1 MKFFK
6 PLFFI
11 LLCLIIVAC
20 NNKNEPNTL
29 FTIDT
34 SKFKET
40 YFLKDVLHIDI
51 QNPNKENIDSIV
63 CFINDKRIF
72 RQKGKNP
79 FGPSLENQKLGKQD
93 IIAKVYFEGK
103 MATATT
109 TIEIVSAINPKLL
122 NYKVIATY
130 PHDTTAFTEGLEFY
144 KDTLYESTGQKGN
157 SYFKKYDFKTGL
169 IFNKINLEPNYF
181 GEGITI
187 INGKLLQ
194 LTWQEKTGFIYD
206 VKTLRLEKKFTYDK
220 TVEGWGM
227 TNDGKYIYH
236 SDGTEKIWK
245 MNPENQKCI
254 DFINVYSGNN
264 KIEKVNELEWIDGK
278 IYANIWQKNAIA
290 IINPL
295 TGEVQ
300 AILNMTDLTKS
311 IPNYDPENNVLNG
324 IAYNPKRK
332 TIFITGKN
340 WNKMFEITIS
350 K

>member
-1 MKFFK
+1 MIFFK
-6 PLFFI
+6 RISFAI
-11 LLCLIIVAC
+11 LCLVVTSCGMKNSPNSIFKIDKSQLKSSYTLNENVFIKI
-20 NNKNEPNTL
+20 KNEDQK
-29 FTIDT
+29 I
-34 SKFKET
+34 
-40 YFLKDVLHIDI
+40 
-51 QNPNKENIDSIV
+51 IDSLI
-63 CFINDKRIF
+63 CFINEKKTLA
-72 RQKGKNP
+72 QKGDKSFKLP
-79 FGPSLENQKLGKQD
+79 LQNQKLGKQD
-93 IIAKVYFEGK
+93 IVAKVYFEGK

-109 TIEIVSAINPKLL
+109 TIEIVSGINPKLL

-169 IFNKINLEPNYF
+169 IFNKIDLESNYF

-187 INGKLLQ
+187 INGKLIQ

-206 VKTLRLEKKFTYDK
+206 IKTLRLEKKFTYDK

-245 MNPENQKCI
+245 MNPENQKLV

-264 KIEKVNELEWIDGK
+264 KIEKINELEWIDGK

-290 IINPL
+290 IINTL
-295 TGEVQ
+295 TGEVE

>member
-1 MKFFK
+1 MIFFK
-6 PLFFI
+6 RISFAI
-11 LLCLIIVAC
+11 LCLVVTSCGMKNSPNSIFKIDKSQLKSSYTLNENVFIKI
-20 NNKNEPNTL
+20 KNEDQK
-29 FTIDT
+29 I
-34 SKFKET
+34 
-40 YFLKDVLHIDI
+40 
-51 QNPNKENIDSIV
+51 IDSLI
-63 CFINDKRIF
+63 CFINEKKILA
-72 RQKGKNP
+72 QKGDKSFKLP
-79 FGPSLENQKLGKQD
+79 LQNQKLGKQD
-93 IIAKVYFEGK
+93 IVAKVYFEGK
-103 MATATT
+103 MGTATT
-109 TIEIVSAINPKLL
+109 TIEIVSGINPKLL
-122 NYKVIATY
+122 DYKIVATY

-169 IFNKINLEPNYF
+169 IFNKIDLESNYF

-187 INGKLLQ
+187 INGKLIQ

-206 VKTLRLEKKFTYDK
+206 IKTLRLEKKFTYDK

-245 MNPENQKCI
+245 MNPENQKLV

-264 KIEKVNELEWIDGK
+264 KIEKINELEWIDGK

-290 IINPL
+290 IINTL
-295 TGEVQ
+295 TGEVE

>member
-6 PLFFI
+6 YLFFI
-11 LLCLIIVAC
+11 LLCLIVVAC

-29 FTIDT
+29 FTIDA
-34 SKFKET
+34 SKFKAT
-40 YFLKDVLHIDI
+40 YFLKDVLQIDI
-51 QNPNKENIDSIV
+51 QNLNKENIDSIV
-63 CFINDKRIF
+63 CFINDKKAF
-72 RQKGKNP
+72 VQKGEKS
-79 FGPSLENQKLGKQD
+79 FGLLLQNQKLGKQD
-93 IIAKVYFEGK
+93 IVAKVYFEGK

-109 TIEIVSAINPKLL
+109 TIEIVSAINSKLL

-245 MNPENQKCI
+245 MNPENQKRI

-264 KIEKVNELEWIDGK
+264 KIEKINELEWIDGK

-290 IINPL
+290 IINTL
-295 TGEVQ
+295 TGEVE